1 MSNEKPMELTEA
13 ELDALTEAGEV
24 ALPNRALVAAIVD
37 DLVPAIIRIVEA
49 REAAA
54 RREALL
60 EAKRTMCAECAS
72 RVDEQEER

>member
-1 MSNEKPMELTEA
+1 MTDPKQDLAALIYSEFGMERA
-13 ELDALTEAGEV
+13 EAGRIAEFV
-24 ALPNRALVAAIVD
+24 SAAGWVS
-37 DLVPAIIRIVEA
+37 PEEAEA